1 MMGTTCPS
9 QRLMKKVG
17 KPCLDDS
24 TGECLH
30 DLEVGKDFLSS
41 IQKALSTMG
50 QDDKVDYINMN
61 NSIKKHHQ
69 EKGKRSNKL
78 GGWEETFKMH
88 ISDKDKKKIYLTCIQ
103 KSGKS

>member
-50 QDDKVDYINMN
+50 QDDKVDCINTN
-61 NSIKKHHQ
+61 NSIYQKTPLGERK
-69 EKGKRSNKL
+69 EKQQS
-78 GGWEETFKMH
+78 GWEETFKMH
-88 ISDKDKKKIYLTCIQ
+88 ISDKDKKKIYPTCIQ